1 MDLQVLVLVLVLAP
15 EGRRKARATA
25 VSACRGTDG
34 FAVRLTAGSIT
45 RPVGHGVAVWRGN
58 ETENTGPNGV
68 LGPEPSTRRGS
79 ETRAPVS
86 CGLHGSQQRRIFLI
100 LIFFACDQLIIE
112 SNLDMSRRQ
121 GIYPNPGMHGLI

>member
-1 MDLQVLVLVLVLAP
+1 MLVLVLVLAP

-34 FAVRLTAGSIT
+34 FAARLTAGSIT
-45 RPVGHGVAVWRGN
+45 RPVSPSHGHGVAVWRGN

-79 ETRAPVS
+79 ETRAQYLV
-86 CGLHGSQQRRIFLI
+86 GFTEANKGGF
-100 LIFFACDQLIIE
+100 FFACDQLIIE
-112 SNLDMSRRQ
+112 SNLDMSRGQ
-121 GIYPNPGMHGLI
+121 SIYPNPRMHGLI